1 MAAEIIDTYAE
12 FVKNKRRVEVATG
25 HQPVELNENL
35 FDFQHAIVSWAVRR
49 GRAAI
54 FADTGLGKTLMQLA
68 WADEVASHTGGV
80 VVVLAPLAVSE
91 QTIEQ
96 GRVFGIE
103 VSRIPAGESPSKPGV
118 WITNYERIN
127 AIDFNSLSGI
137 VLDESSILKSHDG
150 KTRTA
155 IIESCQ
161 SIPYRLSCTATPSP
175 NDFEE
180 LGNQCEFLGVMTRT
194 EMLATYFINDAGDT
208 GTWILK
214 GWGQSRFWEWMGT
227 WAVVLRSP
235 ADLGFDG
242 SRYDLP
248 TLTYHEHVV
257 QTEALGDEL
266 FSRPALTMLERRKA
280 QRNSI
285 EARCKALADVVNS
298 EPNEPW
304 LIWCHLNDEAELLEQ
319 LIPRAVN
326 VQGSD
331 KDDFKTDA
339 IAWFTGKKCVCG
351 DKRFSAKLASCQHQD
366 KTQITNESTTQ
377 KIVKNELQNLSL
389 IKKQT
394 PTSGET
400 TTPSTTQKIK
410 KSCSSKCASTE
421 TEQETRDWPSVE
433 NNTQAIQNLEMLQ
446 EQNQSNGKQTTQKHD
461 LTKESS
467 NTGLLE
473 TIIEGCLQSKV
484 TDVQFAEAR
493 AQVTAGE
500 EDSTLTTATTQELS
514 EGSYAPHAILV
525 LENFKTTQNDS
536 NRLQC
541 TCGAAKNNQVL
552 VSKARMFGYGLNM
565 QHCARMAFVGL
576 DDSFEKFYQAVR
588 RCYRFGQKREVKVHI
603 FTAEN
608 EGQILQNI
616 KRKEQ
621 LHHEM
626 SANMIEHMKD
636 IMNKELAGQEN
647 IVDEYQEATFKGD
660 GFTVH
665 MGDCVKWARKM
676 ADNSIDYSVFS
687 PPFAD
692 LFTYS
697 NSDHDMGNCAND
709 DEFVA
714 QMKFLIGELYRV
726 IKPGRNV
733 SFHCMNLPT
742 TKMRQGFIGL
752 RDFRGD
758 LIRSFQEAGF
768 IYHSEVCIW
777 KDPVVAMQRTKAL
790 GLLHKT
796 IRENST
802 MSRMGLPDYV
812 VTMRKPGDIEER
824 VTHGDDLPVMMW
836 QKYAS
841 PIWDD
846 INQSRTLNKMPA
858 RDDKDLKHM
867 CPLQLDVIERC
878 IHLWTNP
885 GDLIFSPF
893 TGIGS
898 EGYCAVKMGRRFVGT
913 ELKPSYYELACQNI
927 SDARKNEQEGLFA
940 QVLEAA

>member
-1 MAAEIIDTYAE
+1 MEYDD
-12 FVKNKRRVEVATG
+12 FVKAKRRSEVATG
-25 HQPVELNENL
+25 HAPGDLNEHL

-54 FADTGLGKTLMQLA
+54 FADTGLGKTLMQLS
-68 WADEVASHTGGV
+68 WADEVASHTKGIV
-80 VVVLAPLAVSE
+80 VILAPLAVSE

-96 GRVFGIE
+96 GKTFGIE
-103 VSRIPAGESPSKPGV
+103 VTRIPHGESPSAPGI
-118 WITNYERIN
+118 WITNYERIGALN
-127 AIDFNSLSGI
+127 FSELHGI
-137 VLDESSILKSHDG
+137 VLDESSILKSHNG

-175 NDFEE
+175 NDFDE

-214 GWGQSRFWEWMGT
+214 GWGQSRFWEWMGS

-235 ADLGFDG
+235 ADIGFDG

-248 TLTYHEHVV
+248 KLQYHEHVV
-257 QTEALGDEL
+257 ETDTIGDEL
-266 FSRPALTMLERRKA
+266 FSRPAMGLAERRKA
-280 QRNSI
+280 QRDSI
-285 EARCKALADVVNS
+285 QSRCKALADIVNA

-304 LIWCHLNDEAELLEQ
+304 LIWCHLNDEADLIESLLSDS
-319 LIPRAVN
+319 IN

-331 KDDFKTDA
+331 SPEVKTKNMMA
-339 IAWFTGKKCVCG
+339 FTHG
-351 DKRFSAKLASCQHQD
+351 DLRVLCSKP
-366 KTQITNESTTQ
+366 
-377 KIVKNELQNLSL
+377 KI
-389 IKKQT
+389 
-394 PTSGET
+394 
-400 TTPSTTQKIK
+400 
-410 KSCSSKCASTE
+410 C
-421 TEQETRDWPSVE
+421 
-433 NNTQAIQNLEMLQ
+433 
-446 EQNQSNGKQTTQKHD
+446 
-461 LTKESS
+461 
-467 NTGLLE
+467 
-473 TIIEGCLQSKV
+473 
-484 TDVQFAEAR
+484 
-493 AQVTAGE
+493 
-500 EDSTLTTATTQELS
+500 
-514 EGSYAPHAILV
+514 
-525 LENFKTTQNDS
+525 
-536 NRLQC
+536 
-541 TCGAAKNNQVL
+541 
-552 VSKARMFGYGLNM
+552 GYGMNW

-588 RCYRFGQKREVKVHI
+588 RCYRFGQKREVQVHI

-616 KRKEQ
+616 KRKELQ
-621 LHHEM
+621 HHEM

-636 IMNKELAGQEN
+636 IMNKELAGTSN
-647 IVDEYQEATFKGD
+647 IVDEYKEDTFKRD
-660 GFTVH
+660 NFTVH
-665 MGDCVKWARKM
+665 MGDCVKWTRRM
-676 ADNSIDYSVFS
+676 EDNSIDYSVFS

-697 NSDHDMGNCAND
+697 NSDHDMGNCKND
-709 DEFVA
+709 TEFVN
-714 QMKFLIGELYRV
+714 QLKFLIAELFRV
-726 IKPGRNV
+726 IKPGRNI

-758 LIRSFQEAGF
+758 LIRAFQDAGF

-796 IRENST
+796 IRENGT

-812 VTMRKPGDIEER
+812 VTMRKPGEIEER
-824 VTHGDDLPVMMW
+824 VTHGDDLPVMLW

-858 RDDKDLKHM
+858 RDENDLKHM

-885 GDLIFSPF
+885 GELIFSPF

-898 EGYCAVKMGRRFVGT
+898 EGYCAVKMGRKFVGT
-913 ELKPSYYELACQNI
+913 ELKPSYFELACQNI
-927 SDARKNEQEGLFA
+927 EDAEKEQVGLF
-940 QVLEAA
+940 L

>member
-1 MAAEIIDTYAE
+1 MNYED
-12 FVKNKRRVEVATG
+12 FVRNKRRVEVATG
-25 HQPVELNENL
+25 HIPGELNEHL

-68 WADEVASHTGGV
+68 WADEVASHTNGI

-96 GRVFGIE
+96 GRTFGIE
-103 VSRIPAGESPSKPGV
+103 VKRIPAGESPNGPGI

-127 AIDFNSLSGI
+127 ILNFSAFHGI

-155 IIESCQ
+155 IIDACQ

-248 TLTYHEHVV
+248 ALTYHEHIV
-257 QTEALGDEL
+257 QTEALGDEM
-266 FSRPALTMLERRKA
+266 FSRPAMTMLERRKA
-280 QRNSI
+280 QRDSI
-285 EARCKALADVVNS
+285 EARCAALAEIVNA

-304 LIWCHLNDEAELLEQ
+304 LIWCHLNDEADLLQQ
-319 LIPRAVN
+319 LIPGSIN
-326 VQGSD
+326 IQGSD
-331 KDDFKTDA
+331 SPEFK
-339 IAWFTGKKCVCG
+339 VCG
-351 DKRFSAKLASCQHQD
+351 SRWFLSDDSLQNDVFSDKLSATEKELLGWMTKKKLDALTCGSTTK
-366 KTQITNESTTQ
+366 KTKKSLGQRQEKNEISTTQ
-377 KIVKNELQNLSL
+377 QETQSTQQIQSGKKEQGQQLENGLLKIQKNAKLSESNNTELMEQ
-389 IKKQT
+389 
-394 PTSGET
+394 
-400 TTPSTTQKIK
+400 STTGCYQNN
-410 KSCSSKCASTE
+410 SEFVQSASHQTLA
-421 TEQETRDWPSVE
+421 TSV
-433 NNTQAIQNLEMLQ
+433 A
-446 EQNQSNGKQTTQKHD
+446 
-461 LTKESS
+461 
-467 NTGLLE
+467 
-473 TIIEGCLQSKV
+473 
-484 TDVQFAEAR
+484 
-493 AQVTAGE
+493 
-500 EDSTLTTATTQELS
+500 EDSMLTTAIPAETS
-514 EGSYAPHAILV
+514 EDCFALHAITDSESSKTQLNASNERFNTLNPARKGRV
-525 LENFKTTQNDS
+525 LI
-536 NRLQC
+536 
-541 TCGAAKNNQVL
+541 
-552 VSKARMFGYGLNM
+552 SKARIFGYGLNF
-565 QHCARMAFVGL
+565 QHCARVAFVGL

-588 RCYRFGQKREVKVHI
+588 RCYRFGQKREVQVHI

-616 KRKEQ
+616 KRKEV

-626 SANMIEHMKD
+626 SANMIEHMRD

-647 IVDEYQEATFKGD
+647 IVDEYQEATFNGD

-665 MGDCVKWARKM
+665 KGDCVKWTKRM
-676 ADNSIDYSVFS
+676 ADNSVDYSVFS

-692 LFTYS
+692 LFVYS

-709 DEFVA
+709 AEFVA
-714 QMKFLIGELYRV
+714 QLRFLISELFRIV
-726 IKPGRNV
+726 KPGRNV

-742 TKMRQGFIGL
+742 TKMRQGHIGL

-758 LIRSFQEAGF
+758 LIRAFQDAGF

-796 IRENST
+796 IRENAT

-812 VTMRKPGDIEER
+812 VTMRKPGEIVER

-885 GDLIFSPF
+885 GDVVFSPF

-898 EGYCAVKMGRRFVGT
+898 EGFCSVKMGRKFIGT
-913 ELKPSYYELACQNI
+913 ELKPAYYELACQNI
-927 SDARKNEQEGLFA
+927 EDAKKHEQEGLFA
-940 QVLEAA
+940 LEFA